1 MRLAGS
7 APPGPVLAFG
17 LGLALA
23 ASPSARGAETVA
35 SSAIAPLPP
44 VAPSASAS
52 EPPVASSA
60 SASEPSVASGPGR
73 PPSAGPKT
81 LAEAEAAGYTARP
94 VDEPAGSLLGGLL
107 SVGPGFFI
115 HGVGHFYVDETA
127 TAWRLLIGELVG
139 LGLVAGGVAM
149 QAYTDDAGTLGA
161 LRRLMIHSGT
171 ALFVG
176 TWVTDILGTFKG
188 AESFDPD
195 SSRTEGHQLSIA
207 YRYRADDRDP
217 RHHHLVGGLD
227 LDFGPVYLRPEGV
240 LDSALDERDWRLDT
254 GVRLW
259 RGANRHNVVGLG
271 VRARRTEYVAEGHAI
286 RSGEVYLHGKLDLGQ
301 AIRSM
306 RGFYVTHRV
315 GVGVEQYQFSE
326 RTGQTPA
333 LLADSDFD
341 SPFFSLATGAEV
353 NTGRRTHVGVTFIQ
367 DPTADVTAASADTG
381 VLALSLGHR
390 YRDDLE
396 IQVDMMAGDGWA
408 VWLGLGHGL

>member
-1 MRLAGS
+1 MSLAANARRGS
-7 APPGPVLAFG
+7 VCALS
-17 LGLALA
+17 LGLALLPGA
-23 ASPSARGAETVA
+23 IARGADGVSPPAGAPA
-35 SSAIAPLPP
+35 SSAATGAPDGA
-44 VAPSASAS
+44 AP
-52 EPPVASSA
+52 E
-60 SASEPSVASGPGR
+60 PGR
-73 PPSAGPKT
+73 PAGTGPQT
-81 LAEAEAAGYTARP
+81 LAEAEAAGFTARP

-107 SVGPGFFI
+107 SVGPGFFV

-149 QAYTDDAGTLGA
+149 QAYTDDAGALGA
-161 LRRLMIHSGT
+161 LRRLMIHSGV

-195 SSRTEGHQLSIA
+195 SSRTQGHQLSLA

-217 RHHHLVGGLD
+217 RHHHLVAGLE
-227 LDFGPVYLRPEGV
+227 LDFGRVYLRPEGV
-240 LDSALDERDWRLDT
+240 LDAALDERDWRLDT

-259 RGANRHNVVGLG
+259 RGENRHNAVALGL
-271 VRARRTEYVAEGHAI
+271 RARRTEYVAEGYAI

-306 RGFYVTHRV
+306 RGFYLTHRV
-315 GVGVEQYQFSE
+315 GVGLEQYQFATE
-326 RTGQTPA
+326 TGRTPT
-333 LLADSDFD
+333 LLAASDFD

-353 NTGRRTHVGVTFIQ
+353 NTGRRTHVGVTFVQ
-367 DPTADVTAASADTG
+367 DPTAEVTAASADTG

-396 IQVDMMAGDGWA
+396 IQVDVMAGDGWA
-408 VWLGLGHGL
+408 VWLGLGYGL